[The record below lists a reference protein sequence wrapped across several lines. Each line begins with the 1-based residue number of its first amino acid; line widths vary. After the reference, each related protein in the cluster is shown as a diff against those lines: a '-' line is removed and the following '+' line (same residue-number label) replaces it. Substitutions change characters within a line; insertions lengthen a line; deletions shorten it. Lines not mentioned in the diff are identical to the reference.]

1 MAKDFLERELGIP
14 YEEFDKLDCDEQ
26 HKILKAHKRIL
37 KKNKEEVMMMIGS
50 GEDST
55 FIKVKKGK
63 KIMLSDGMF
72 VGAGLTQEESE
83 RRLDDRIDDMLY
95 SKPVALVKKIR
106 RRLKK

>member
-1 MAKDFLERELGIP
+1 M
-14 YEEFDKLDCDEQ
+14 
-26 HKILKAHKRIL
+26 

-55 FIKVKKGK
+55 FIKVGRGE
-63 KIMLSDGMF
+63 KIMLSYGMG